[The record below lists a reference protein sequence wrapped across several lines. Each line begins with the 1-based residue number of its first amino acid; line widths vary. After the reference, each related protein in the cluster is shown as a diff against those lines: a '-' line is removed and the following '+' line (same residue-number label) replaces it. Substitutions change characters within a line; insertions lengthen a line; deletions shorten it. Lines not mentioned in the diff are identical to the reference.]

1 MSQATDSMVV
11 RLRIISASSVS
22 SSKFRVSKSKGK
34 SGCQRQL
41 SVASFKFQNQQQ
53 NGARSFAPREGV
65 QFRVPSFEFQ
75 NQRAKAA
82 ASGSCQWPVSSLKIN
97 NKTKREIPSRQE
109 KALSFEF
116 QVSSFK
122 IKGQKRLPAAVVS
135 GQFQVSK

>member
-75 NQRAKAA
+75 NQRAKAV
-82 ASGSCQWPVSSLKIN
+82 ASGRFVSGRFQVPVRQQMQ
-97 NKTKREIPSRQE
+97 NKARDPSRQ
-109 KALSFEF
+109 
-116 QVSSFK
+116 
-122 IKGQKRLPAAVVS
+122 RR
-135 GQFQVSK
+135 